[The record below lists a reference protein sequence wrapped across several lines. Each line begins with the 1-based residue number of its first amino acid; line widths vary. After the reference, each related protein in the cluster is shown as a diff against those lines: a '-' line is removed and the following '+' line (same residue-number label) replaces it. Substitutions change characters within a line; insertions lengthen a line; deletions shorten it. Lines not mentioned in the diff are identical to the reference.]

1 MHTNMNEGAPLEWS
15 QEYSADKTAL
25 SEKKDLV
32 GLSEQI
38 SDVKEKKSGK
48 LTRARVILS
57 SPASVKPSL
66 RALGLMLAHKITSGE
81 TSKMYKAK
89 AVHSV
94 FKLVDIW
101 AKFYF
106 GEDAIGKARNIG
118 RKEMLANAEDFDAA
132 SELLDVLKKEK
143 RISNLSLRP
152 ESKIADG
159 ICAGIRLDIAQRH
172 LCNGEDLTNIIRS
185 NEKGA
190 SKEAAANQAAY
201 EILKANPE
209 STSKKMLAT
218 LASLEQLSKCEG
230 GNEAFH
236 TDFNLV
242 GQALVQADPILSAN
256 LPIYDDFEREYP
268 LDQTNPKDLPHLI
281 RALVDEEK
289 GRITEHTTKAKSGEV
304 EAESWLHTKYQ
315 VFTIKDPVAFQQAV
329 LVKINQDFNEAVQGK
344 SGSEINQLAVQ
355 REKNIQVLNWT
366 VAFLQ
371 LKEAADA
378 AKSMP
383 VAGTGTAHKPEPKFW
398 NALGNK
404 ALAILGKKSVSA
416 PPLYDSISDPL
427 MRHAIQSLSE
437 DRADDTSYHAVA
449 SLRGIK
455 LTSVMEVMGHSSMH
469 TDASYLSHL
478 PKLGEGMYS
487 VSLDTG
493 TGGHAITYVKVS
505 ENEGYI
511 LDPNGFQIRCK
522 DAQHTI
528 QQFKKL
534 LKLYPEADEKSPAYQ
549 KEEPDHHL
557 AFQKMEAKK

>member
-1 MHTNMNEGAPLEWS
+1 MHTHRTEGAPLEWS
-15 QEYSADKTAL
+15 PAYPADKTSPA
-25 SEKKDLV
+25 EKKDLAD
-32 GLSEQI
+32 LSE
-38 SDVKEKKSGK
+38 VKEKKSGK

-57 SPASVKPSL
+57 SSASVKPSL
-66 RALGLMLAHKITSGE
+66 RALGFMLAHKTTRGE

-94 FKLVDIW
+94 FKLVDVW
-101 AKFYF
+101 TKFYF

-118 RKEMLANAEDFDAA
+118 RKEMLANEEDFDAA
-132 SELLDVLKKEK
+132 SELLDALRKEQG
-143 RISNLSLRP
+143 ISNMSFRP

-172 LCNGEDLTNIIRS
+172 LCNGEDLADIIRS

-190 SKEAAANQAAY
+190 SKEAAANQAVY
-201 EILKANPE
+201 EILNANPE

-256 LPIYDDFEREYP
+256 LPIYDDFAREYP

-281 RALVDEEK
+281 RALVDEQK
-289 GRITEHTTKAKSGEV
+289 ARIIEHTTKAKSGEGEEV

-378 AKSMP
+378 AKFMP
-383 VAGTGTAHKPEPKFW
+383 AAGTAAAHKPEPKFW
-398 NALGNK
+398 NALGSK
-404 ALAILGKKSVSA
+404 ALAILGNKSASTSS
-416 PPLYDSISDPL
+416 LYDSISDPL

-437 DRADDTSYHAVA
+437 DRADDTTYHTVA

-455 LTSVMEVMGHSSMH
+455 LTSVMDVMGHSSMH
-469 TDASYLSHL
+469 TDASYLSNL

-487 VSLDTG
+487 VSLDTR
-493 TGGHAITYVKVS
+493 TGAHAITYVKVS

-534 LKLYPEADEKSPAYQ
+534 LKLYPEADEKSPSYQ
-549 KEEPDHHL
+549 KREPDHHL